1 MAASGAV
8 SESVERLKKKYLGQ
22 DRGNNV
28 KPPEPLCVD
37 SVTQGT
43 LQETGVSANCGGIRH
58 EERALQDLHSLIK
71 MHTRRLD
78 GVPGHRSA
86 GGGTREATSGEGESD
101 GQPAHSRITHDA
113 YTETDVTLTSQLVK
127 ARPGFTHPPGTDS
140 RLTSPSR
147 VASRRNRRKSQ
158 SWGIRHTRARRLGRR
173 AIHGNPCSEDP
184 ACSSHVSWECSG
196 DIDEDEYD
204 DVEDDAASDDV
215 DNGLAENG
223 EDKRWDSTTEWKRKG
238 ADSSLGDLRHVYAE
252 LEAIHS
258 KLQRESAALAER
270 AVRAAERE
278 GRLAAREEEVA
289 VRHGGAL
296 NKLREVQAQV
306 QGTLHALRQQHA
318 AEVQELSEALR
329 EKSRENKRIKASFDT
344 LKDMNDSLKKQMSE
358 LTEQNKRLETQ
369 SHRVQQRLE
378 NLQRKF
384 DFQHAQKG
392 RTVLL
397 TQAHNG
403 QLRRAL
409 EKPDKQPPPQPH
421 KVKASVGLCELLG
434 LLLSWV
440 PDLHPSPDPNVALS
454 LEKCSKALP
463 LVVEQLSSVPS
474 VSKRLQLP
482 LVNFVLWALGRMD
495 GTSQHTTLTAT
506 YRRLG
511 EELFKPGGST
521 RGAEGSAE
529 SSPEPKP
536 HMGGSFFRSS
546 EPEVRLLSSL
556 VILRTLSQADV
567 LAQVLDSVCSDL
579 QSEQSKRLFVRHGGV
594 AVVTA
599 LLTSPCRG
607 LLGDAVG
614 VLLLL
619 AMSTDSGCVEE
630 FLAACSTEVW
640 FRSCSQLLRT
650 PHLDPLIPEKMSV
663 ILQKLSKIKT
673 NRRLFEA
680 CSLHIQLQEMLR
692 TAEPHQV
699 FLTVNLR
706 STLHQLDVFR
716 GTCT

>member
-1 MAASGAV
+1 M
-8 SESVERLKKKYLGQ
+8 
-22 DRGNNV
+22 
-28 KPPEPLCVD
+28 
-37 SVTQGT
+37 
-43 LQETGVSANCGGIRH
+43 
-58 EERALQDLHSLIK
+58 
-71 MHTRRLD
+71 
-78 GVPGHRSA
+78 
-86 GGGTREATSGEGESD
+86 
-101 GQPAHSRITHDA
+101 
-113 YTETDVTLTSQLVK
+113 
-127 ARPGFTHPPGTDS
+127 
-140 RLTSPSR
+140 
-147 VASRRNRRKSQ
+147 
-158 SWGIRHTRARRLGRR
+158 
-173 AIHGNPCSEDP
+173 
-184 ACSSHVSWECSG
+184 
-196 DIDEDEYD
+196 
-204 DVEDDAASDDV
+204 
-215 DNGLAENG
+215 
-223 EDKRWDSTTEWKRKG
+223 
-238 ADSSLGDLRHVYAE
+238 RHVYAE

-369 SHRVQQRLE
+369 AHRVQQRLE

-384 DFQHAQKG
+384 DFQRAQKG

-434 LLLSWV
+434 LLLLWV

-454 LEKCSKALP
+454 LPSPEPALEFPNKREHQQNTRTNVKALP

-495 GTSQHTTLTAT
+495 GTSQHATLTAT
-506 YRRLG
+506 CRRLG

-619 AMSTDSGCVEE
+619 AMSIDSGCVEE

-699 FLTVNLR
+699 FLAVNLR
-706 STLHQLDVFR
+706 STLHQLVQCFKCEVLISSR
-716 GTCT
+716 AH